1 MSYDVSEVLM
11 KKLILF
17 LSLAMFMTSCGT
29 AEGVMNGTGSV
40 LEGMA
45 TDFRGLGY
53 LFSR

>member
-1 MSYDVSEVLM
+1 MANDVPEVLM

-17 LSLAMFMTSCGT
+17 FSIAMFMTSCGT
-29 AEGVMNGTGSV
+29 TKGVLNGSGSV

-45 TDFRGLGY
+45 TDFRDLGD

>member
-1 MSYDVSEVLM
+1 MANDVPEVLM

-17 LSLAMFMTSCGT
+17 LSIAMFMTSCGT
-29 AEGVMNGTGSV
+29 TEGVMYGTGSV

-45 TDFRGLGY
+45 TDIRGLGD